1 MYMYIVKY
9 VHIFDIV
16 WTQKF
21 YSNKALDNDRKA
33 LYKNYAYCPSAD
45 SLPWGPL
52 FFKIQIYIL
61 ENQYLEKLKSKCHN
75 EIYHS
80 LWEIYINVSEFLHL
94 GTLRPAFYLNMTCPY
109 IRFYSKIIMSINL
122 AFHSLWEIYIN
133 VSEFAD
139 CDRIVI
145 SHVNPVKSNYGCNM
159 CK

>member
-1 MYMYIVKY
+1 MCTFFR
-9 VHIFDIV
+9 HCLV

-33 LYKNYAYCPSAD
+33 LYKNYVYCPSAD

-61 ENQYLEKLKSKCHN
+61 ENQYLEKLKTKCHN
-75 EIYHS
+75 EIY
-80 LWEIYINVSEFLHL
+80 
-94 GTLRPAFYLNMTCPY
+94 
-109 IRFYSKIIMSINL
+109 
-122 AFHSLWEIYIN
+122 HSLWEIYIN

-159 CK
+159 YKWYFSDNLFMLICSRVNSSSEFQKHWRICIGSTKKFQLKMWFSVHHD